1 MNLNQ
6 EINRMV
12 TRFHAVQRSVLLLY
26 LSRYYNMSTER
37 ATSALHK
44 AEVAHYCYMQDD
56 FVCESDTTKIDSYI
70 RQMSRA
76 IRVALEFMSLEEYT
90 FFDRRVLNA
99 PDCTALLYVLMPP
112 SEEALKKNAAA
123 TTKLLQ
129 ISYIPRGSEIATS
142 RMLASV
148 PVPLEVRKVI
158 QRVAIVEPGYRED
171 YIAKAGYV
179 MFVRFGRDSYTF
191 NRDDIKYT
199 DKESRWDDV
208 PEKV

>member
-1 MNLNQ
+1 M
-6 EINRMV
+6 
-12 TRFHAVQRSVLLLY
+12 
-26 LSRYYNMSTER
+26 
-37 ATSALHK
+37 TSAIIL
-44 AEVAHYCYMQDD
+44 A
-56 FVCESDTTKIDSYI
+56 YI
-70 RQMSRA
+70 G
-76 IRVALEFMSLEEYT
+76 VALMIGFSGMAS
-90 FFDRRVLNA
+90 
-99 PDCTALLYVLMPP
+99 CIGTAMAGQA
-112 SEEALKKNAAA
+112 SIGAMKKNAAA